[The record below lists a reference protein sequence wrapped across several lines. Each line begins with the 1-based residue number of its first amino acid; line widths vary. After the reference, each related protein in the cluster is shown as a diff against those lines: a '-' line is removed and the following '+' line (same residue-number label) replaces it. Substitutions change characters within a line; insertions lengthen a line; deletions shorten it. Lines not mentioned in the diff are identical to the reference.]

1 MKDKSCD
8 VMSDALCVTT
18 PVTCTDE
25 YDGLKFIDDN
35 LTIDDDS
42 KKE

>member
-8 VMSDALCVTT
+8 VMSDALRVTP
-18 PVTCTDE
+18 PVTSEE

-35 LTIDDDS
+35 LTIDDES